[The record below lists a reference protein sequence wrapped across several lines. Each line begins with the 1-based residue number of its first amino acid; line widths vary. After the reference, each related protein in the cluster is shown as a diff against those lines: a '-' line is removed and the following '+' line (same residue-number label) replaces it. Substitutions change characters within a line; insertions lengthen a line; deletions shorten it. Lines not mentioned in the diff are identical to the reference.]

1 MSFSLSCLHTSL
13 EDLKDTWNCEV
24 GPRWW
29 WSAWCGWPPPP
40 AGGHHLGGEGS
51 GEGWGGGAGGE
62 DPQLRLPLGTDHIN
76 RDIRLKTLRVAN
88 VHCTIISLM
97 VILYLDLHSVRAVRG
112 FARKQRRHLV
122 RGSSGYL
129 NARESFIKE
138 NCFCLRSTCRPLS
151 PLLLALLC
159 LELPPSLHTWAAP
172 SMNIYCCKLYLQMMT
187 KYYY

>member
-1 MSFSLSCLHTSL
+1 MWLTSSP
-13 EDLKDTWNCEV
+13 C
-24 GPRWW
+24 R
-29 WSAWCGWPPPP
+29 WPPPWRRRQRGRMGRRSRRRRP
-40 AGGHHLGGEGS
+40 ATPPATRDRPYHYS
-51 GEGWGGGAGGE
+51 
-62 DPQLRLPLGTDHIN
+62 IN

-122 RGSSGYL
+122 RGFSGYL

-159 LELPPSLHTWAAP
+159 LELPPSLHT
-172 SMNIYCCKLYLQMMT
+172 
-187 KYYY
+187 